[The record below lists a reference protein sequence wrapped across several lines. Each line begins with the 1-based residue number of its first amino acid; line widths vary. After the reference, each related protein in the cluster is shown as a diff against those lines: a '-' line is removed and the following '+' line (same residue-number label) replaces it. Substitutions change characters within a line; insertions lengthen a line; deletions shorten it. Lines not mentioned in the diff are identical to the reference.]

1 VHRDR
6 ARGYVL
12 AFLIGLSSTAL
23 AKAPSPGL
31 GRVDFPVRCNAAAQK
46 AFTRGISALHSFWY
60 EEALA
65 QMRAAETADP
75 KCSMAFAGE
84 AFANIKL
91 LWLYDDVE
99 AAQKAMAKMPGE
111 PTTDKEQAWVAAIR
125 ALTGA
130 GEIWTRRQGFAKAM
144 REMHARWPDDLE
156 VTAFDS
162 VAELVEQ
169 DEPDLAHR
177 ARATALAQEVLAKNP
192 AHPGALHYAIH
203 ATDTPDLAPLGLAA
217 ARRYAQTA
225 PEAFHARHMPAH
237 IFARLGLWPEA
248 LAACET
254 AWDVSTKWVQSAKVE
269 ASERD
274 FHSLSW
280 IVAIQTEL
288 GRNADAE
295 KALSTFADGARTGA
309 AHVKGYYAYTV
320 RQYLEATG
328 DWKRADDLLAPV
340 AADATMPAAPAGAAC
355 HAAGA
360 TDGLSNAYFLVE
372 AATIRAEAAA
382 AAHDLAAT
390 KKALSVLADARKLA
404 EPKMKERFGAVPYAR
419 HLKKVALH
427 DEALLA
433 QAKNDDVTFAA
444 RYKDICA
451 LEDQEDPAEGA
462 DEGGG
467 SHEVRADAL
476 LRLKRYAEA
485 ADEYAASLKFHP
497 GHGASKRG
505 LERARG
511 SAQK

>member
-6 ARGYVL
+6 ARSYLL
-12 AFLIGLSSTAL
+12 AFLIGLSSTAH
-23 AKAPSPGL
+23 AKAASPGL
-31 GRVDFPVRCNAAAQK
+31 GRVDFPVKCNPAAQK

-60 EEALA
+60 EEALS
-65 QMRAAETADP
+65 QMRAAEAADP

-99 AAQKAMAKMPGE
+99 AAQKAIARLPGE
-111 PTTDKEQAWVAAIR
+111 PVAEKEKAWVAAIR

-130 GEIWTRRQGFAKAM
+130 GDIWARRQGFASALG
-144 REMHARWPDDLE
+144 EMHARWPDDLE

-169 DEPDLAHR
+169 DEPDLQHR

-192 AHPGALHYAIH
+192 EHPGALHYAIH
-203 ATDTPDLAPLGLAA
+203 ATDTPDLASIGLSA

-248 LAACET
+248 LAACES
-254 AWDVSTKWVQSAKVE
+254 AWDVSTKWVQAAKKD

-295 KALSTFADGARTGA
+295 KALSIFADGARTGQ

-320 RQYLEATG
+320 RQYLESTG
-328 DWKRADDLLAPV
+328 AWQRAEELLAPV
-340 AADATMPAAPAGAAC
+340 AADATMPSAPAGAAC
-355 HAAGA
+355 HAPGAGGFA
-360 TDGLSNAYFLVE
+360 NAYFLLE

-390 KKALSVLADARKLA
+390 KKALGVLAEARKLA
-404 EPKMKERFGAVPYAR
+404 DPRMKERLGPVPYAR
-419 HLKKVALH
+419 HVKKDALH
-427 DEALLA
+427 DDALLA
-433 QAKNDDVTFAA
+433 QARNDDATFAA
-444 RYKDICA
+444 RYKEIDA

-467 SHEVRADAL
+467 SHQVRADAL
-476 LRLKRYAEA
+476 MRLKRFSEA
-485 ADEYAASLKFHP
+485 ADEYAASLKAHP
-497 GHGASKRG
+497 GHGASKHG
-505 LERARG
+505 LERARAE
-511 SAQK
+511 AQK